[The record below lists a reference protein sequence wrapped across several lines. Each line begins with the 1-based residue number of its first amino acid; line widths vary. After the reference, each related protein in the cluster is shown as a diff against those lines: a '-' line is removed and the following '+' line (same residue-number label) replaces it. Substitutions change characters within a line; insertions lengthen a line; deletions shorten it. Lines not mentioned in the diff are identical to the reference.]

1 MFLPVRLPAF
11 GRVTEKAPGPA
22 RLDPTDAVA
31 SAATRSPM
39 SLALDVLDLARWA
52 PSGDNSQP
60 WRFEVLGDDRVR
72 VHAFDTRR
80 HCVYDLEGHAS
91 QLSVGAM
98 LETIRIAAR
107 ARGFATRIERLVE
120 APIEAPVFG
129 VRFERAGSGAGDELE
144 PAIRERSVMRRPLSR
159 RPLQADHKRRLEDAV
174 GSAFRVRWFDTPGEK
189 RALAWLA
196 VSNAKIRLTIPE
208 AYAVHREI
216 IAWDAR
222 YSDDRV
228 PDQALGADALS
239 LRSMRWAMASW
250 ERVRLMNRWFG
261 GTLAPRLQ
269 LDLLP
274 GLLCAAHFALVAQA
288 APRGI
293 DDYVDAGAAV
303 QRFWLTATRLGLQLQ
318 PQYTPL
324 VFAEYVRRGVA
335 FTSVQPA
342 KDRAVRI
349 ERRLAALL
357 DEKTAP
363 ATMFL
368 GRVGYGKPAEARSLR
383 LPLERLLLP
392 PAP

>member
-1 MFLPVRLPAF
+1 
-11 GRVTEKAPGPA
+11 
-22 RLDPTDAVA
+22 
-31 SAATRSPM
+31 M
-39 SLALDVLDLARWA
+39 SLVLDVLDLARWA

-60 WRFEVLGDDRVR
+60 WRFEVVADDRVR

-98 LETIRIAAR
+98 LETMRIAAR
-107 ARGFATRIERLVE
+107 ARGFEARVERRPE
-120 APIEAPVFG
+120 APVEAPVFD
-129 VRFERAGSGAGDELE
+129 VRFEPSPETAGDELDTE
-144 PAIRERSVMRRPLSR
+144 IRERSVMRKPLAV
-159 RPLQADHKRRLEDAV
+159 RPLQADHRQRLEAAV
-174 GSAFRVRWFDTPGEK
+174 GPAFRVRWFETAGER

-196 VSNAKIRLTIPE
+196 VKNAKIRLTIPE

-222 YSDDRV
+222 YSEDRV
-228 PDQALGADALS
+228 PDQALGADPLS
-239 LRSMRWAMASW
+239 LRSMRWVMASW
-250 ERVRLMNRWFG
+250 ERVQLMNRWFG

-274 GLLCAAHFALVAQA
+274 GLFCAAHFALVAEK
-288 APRGI
+288 APEGI

-335 FTSVQPA
+335 FTTVEPA
-342 KDRAVRI
+342 RERAIWI
-349 ERRLAALL
+349 ERRLADLL
-357 DEKTAP
+357 GEKTAP

-383 LPLERLLLP
+383 LPLERLLTASP
-392 PAP
+392 G